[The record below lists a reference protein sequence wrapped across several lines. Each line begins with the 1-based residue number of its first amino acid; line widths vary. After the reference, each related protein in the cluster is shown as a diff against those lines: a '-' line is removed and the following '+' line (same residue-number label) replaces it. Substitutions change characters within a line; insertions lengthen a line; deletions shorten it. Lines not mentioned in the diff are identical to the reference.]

1 MGKGKRKKGKRK
13 KQGKQKQEA
22 GQGEAQQ
29 SEGAELAGEQGEA
42 QQPED
47 DPLAGEQ
54 GEAQQEVGTAQTT
67 QPAPSPSASGLAA
80 LSRGLV
86 VYNSIASQPVNRVA
100 RGLLFLVCGLLAVF
114 LFLGRFLP
122 ALGTDTL
129 IYHLATPATWLH
141 EGFLSTLDFPFHDNG
156 VEQSP
161 MLTQMLFWLLMRV
174 TGDDGLVNLVQPASF
189 CALLW
194 LYFRSAR
201 LLGASQTL
209 SLLLT
214 AGVVFFEPFLENL
227 TQTPAN
233 NDLVMLTGCALTCY
247 GLLITRRERAMGLLL
262 GAAGAA
268 LMMLTKAQGL
278 IVTVIALPAFG
289 PALWQELRGPDGRWR
304 WKVPAAVLGIGCL
317 GAAFFWKNL
326 VQYGNPLWP
335 GTLKLGGVTLFDG
348 LFDYSV
354 LVDHGWAWSAI
365 RPLVWDGKGDDVS
378 FVALPHSAVL
388 WGGWLGSLA
397 LTFLRPG
404 TRKRA
409 WTRAACCIYLPLAVV
424 LLVLATVPFY
434 TEPRYMFPAFY
445 ALWLAVANALALL
458 IRLSRRE
465 LSTLLPAVCV
475 ALFLAGYPLLLGL
488 AFSEEPGARLQF
500 WGLAA
505 VCGLP
510 AAALTAQR
518 RRRYGKLV
526 LAGVAGLC
534 ALLAFLGPTWY
545 PSYREQRTEL
555 RADRY
560 TTFYPKH
567 GWAWVGID
575 ELSAEQPLT
584 VAYAGTPM
592 IFPLFGP
599 RLQNRVVY
607 VPVSAEDKPQPVDFS
622 DKPADLP
629 PYLWAH
635 QGVAVARRRVVDD
648 AFWLEGLR
656 EREVDVLY
664 LAADPFRGGIEAEL
678 GMIARNPTRFE
689 LLHAEG
695 ETHVFRVLPPR

>member
-1 MGKGKRKKGKRK
+1 MGKGKKGKRK
-13 KQGKQKQEA
+13 KQGKQKQEREQA
-22 GQGEAQQ
+22 EAQQ
-29 SEGAELAGEQGEA
+29 SDGAQPAGEQGAA

-47 DPLAGEQ
+47 DPSQDA
-54 GEAQQEVGTAQTT
+54 GTASAA
-67 QPAPSPSASGLAA
+67 QPATSPPASRLD
-80 LSRGLV
+80 LV
-86 VYNSIASQPVNRVA
+86 VCNSLASQPVNRVA
-100 RGLLFLVCGLLAVF
+100 RGVLFLVCGILALAVF
-114 LFLGRFLP
+114 EGRFLP

-129 IYHLATPATWLH
+129 IYHLPTPATWLH

-161 MLTQMLFWLLMRV
+161 MLTQMLFWVLMSI
-174 TGDDGLVNLVQPASF
+174 TGDDGLVALVQPVFF
-189 CALLW
+189 CALGW

-201 LLGASQTL
+201 LLGANQTL
-209 SLLLT
+209 ALVLTSGMLL
-214 AGVVFFEPFLENL
+214 FKPFVQNL
-227 TQTPAN
+227 MLTPAN
-233 NDLVMLTGCALTCY
+233 NDLVMLTGCALTLY
-247 GLLITRRERAMGLLL
+247 GLLLTRRERAKGLLL

-289 PALWQELRGPDGRWR
+289 PALWQELRGPEGRWR
-304 WKVPAAVLGIGCL
+304 WKVPAAVLGIGCA

-326 VQYGNPLWP
+326 VQYGNPVWP

-365 RPLVWDGKGDDVS
+365 GPLVWDGMDEVS
-378 FVALPHSAVL
+378 FVSLPASAIL
-388 WGGWLGSLA
+388 WGGWLGSAA
-397 LTFLRPG
+397 LTFHRRG
-404 TRKRA
+404 VRARA
-409 WTRAACCIYLPLAVV
+409 WTRAACCLYFPLAVV
-424 LLVLATVPFY
+424 VLVLATVPFY
-434 TEPRYMFPAFY
+434 TEPRYMFPTFY
-445 ALWLAVANALALL
+445 ALWLSVANALAQL
-458 IRLSRRE
+458 IRLRRQG
-465 LSTLLPAVCV
+465 LSALLPAVCLLLVCVAVLPFVVHFASSPVFWVVLV
-475 ALFLAGYPLLLGL
+475 ALGV
-488 AFSEEPGARLQF
+488 
-500 WGLAA
+500 AA
-505 VCGLP
+505 WS
-510 AAALTAQR
+510 LTPQL
-518 RRRYGKLV
+518 RRRYGKLA
-526 LAGVAGLC
+526 LAGVGGMC
-534 ALLAFLGPTWY
+534 ALLALLGPTWY
-545 PSYREQRTEL
+545 PSYRAQRTEL

-599 RLQNRVVY
+599 RLRNRVVY

-635 QGVAVARRRVVDD
+635 QGVAVARRQVVDD

-656 EREVDVLY
+656 EREVDLLY

-678 GMIARNPTRFE
+678 GMIARNPQRFE

-695 ETHVFRVLPPR
+695 DTHVYRVLRPR